1 MTSAMMKAA
10 LLGCIG
16 SIGLAGVAQ
25 AGSLAALLA
34 GSGGRA
40 AEQASVIQID
50 WQDPETLPPQFRN
63 HCGVD
68 AWSGRPYCADHCGL
82 GYQLYYCGPAS
93 FGCCR
98 VGFGYCDWHGHLR
111 CHP

>member
-1 MTSAMMKAA
+1 MMKTAI
-10 LLGCIG
+10 LFGCLG
-16 SIGLAGVAQ
+16 SFALAGGAQ

-34 GSGGRA
+34 QTRPADRTSIIR
-40 AEQASVIQID
+40 VD
-50 WQDPETLPPQFRN
+50 WQDPATLPPQFRN
-63 HCGVD
+63 HCSID
-68 AWSGRPYCADHCGL
+68 SWSGRPYCADHCGL
-82 GYQLYYCGPAS
+82 GYQFYYCTPES

>member
-1 MTSAMMKAA
+1 MMKTI

-16 SIGLAGVAQ
+16 AMALAGVAQ

-34 GSGGRA
+34 QGRPA
-40 AEQASVIQID
+40 GQSAIVRAD
-50 WQDPETLPPQFRN
+50 WQDPATLPPRFRN
-63 HCGVD
+63 HCSID
-68 AWSGRPYCADHCGL
+68 SWSGRAYCADHCGL
-82 GYQLYYCGPAS
+82 GYQFYYCTPAS

-98 VGFGYCDWHGHLR
+98 VGYGYCDWHGHLR